1 MTGIAPAPAGGLV
14 PPPRRRAIPGWIGEL
29 VMPVFL
35 ALVTLALYLW
45 VQAQELDSIE
55 ARSLN
60 SERIRE
66 LLVEHV
72 LLTVYATVLIIA
84 IAVPLGVALTR
95 TMFRRAVGPVVGVAN
110 IGQAVPSIG
119 LLVLLAI
126 YVDIGTRTAVV
137 ALVLYGLLPVLR
149 NTMVGLD
156 QVDRSLV
163 EAARGMGMGQLRVLW
178 TVELPLAVPVM
189 LAGIRTALVLAV
201 GTATLAT
208 FINAGGLGD
217 LINNG
222 IKLDRTPVLV
232 TGSVLT
238 AVLALAIDWL
248 AGVAERVLRPR
259 GI

>member
-1 MTGIAPAPAGGLV
+1 MTSATPPATDLSIVQPD
-14 PPPRRRAIPGWIGEL
+14 PPTFGWIGMFVTPVLL
-29 VMPVFL
+29 VV
-35 ALVTLALYLW
+35 AAIALYLW
-45 VQAQELDSIE
+45 VGAQQLDSIE
-55 ARSLN
+55 QRSLN
-60 SERIRE
+60 YDVISSR
-66 LLVEHV
+66 LTEHV
-72 LLTVYATVLIIA
+72 MLTIYATLLIIS
-84 IAVPLGVALTR
+84 ISVPLGIILTR
-95 TMFRRAVGPVVGVAN
+95 HMFRRAVTPVIAFAN

-126 YVDIGTRTAVV
+126 YVDIGTRSAVI

-156 QVDRSLV
+156 QVDSSLI
-163 EAARGMGMGQLRVLW
+163 ESARGMGMGPLRVLW
-178 TVELPLAVPVM
+178 KIELPLAVPVII
-189 LAGIRTALVLAV
+189 AGVRTALVLSV
-201 GTATLAT
+201 GTAALAT

-222 IKLDRTPVLV
+222 IKLNRTPVLV

-238 AVLALAIDWL
+238 AILALALDWL